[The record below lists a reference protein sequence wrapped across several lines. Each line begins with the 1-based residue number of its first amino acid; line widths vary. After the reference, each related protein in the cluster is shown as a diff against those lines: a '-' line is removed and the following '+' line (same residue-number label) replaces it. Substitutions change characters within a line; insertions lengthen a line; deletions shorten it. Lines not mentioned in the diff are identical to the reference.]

1 VNVLPAFRESGN
13 RRHTAWAWDA
23 QVVWKS
29 GAWRISSPTAAHL
42 VNPNQTPFVANDQ
55 YPQWG
60 AGGRE
65 LFYVS
70 PERKLMVVSL
80 KTGANSVEPSAPR
93 ELFPLPITDIG
104 LSPYDAT
111 PDGQRFLV
119 RASPAQMGQPLTV
132 IVNWPA
138 LMKKEA
144 GAQ

>member
-1 VNVLPAFRESGN
+1 MAATRSNIQAFPEPGGKF
-13 RRHTAWAWDA
+13 
-23 QVVWKS
+23 Q
-29 GAWRISSPTAAHL
+29 ISTGGGR
-42 VNPNQTPFVANDQ
+42 

-60 AGGRE
+60 ADARE

-80 KTGANSVEPSAPR
+80 KMGANSVEPSAPR

-119 RASPAQMGQPLTV
+119 RASPAQMQPLTV